1 MKLRNLKIGWRM
13 LIQEP
18 AYSAIVILGLSVGFA
33 TCLLLLGFVRYSW
46 NYDAQIPNADQVMV
60 VKTRMNF
67 IPGQNPHIDA
77 NAKWWEMGP
86 VSLVKLAQEIPEI
99 SDATAA
105 MQLPAKTI
113 RIGAQKRSS
122 NILLTLPHFAKMLGI
137 RAIEGD
143 LASALERP
151 EGLALTEDTAALW
164 FGKTHALNQTLQIDG
179 KLLRVM
185 AIIPKVAANT
195 TMPYT
200 ALVGLNSEIVPA
212 DLRAVVTDA
221 RQEIA
226 AQVLLRLAPNIDVI
240 KLTAILQQAVDSSTT
255 RIFDIPPE
263 IRQELKERKI
273 LDVKLAP
280 LREAYFDQEVVGT
293 PYSGPRGDKKMMFA
307 LAAIGMLIL
316 ALAAINYVNLAT
328 VRVLR
333 RQREI
338 GMRKVLGARVSGIVT
353 QFFAE
358 SLLVSLL
365 AAGIGFMLAWLAL
378 PVFSDLVD
386 RKLDGLFSSTNI
398 AGGIMLSILVGI
410 LSGLQPGWV
419 AWRVPLAQV
428 LADRPNTESK
438 RGTRLRWCL
447 TVLQFATVIALA
459 GIALCIAWQT
469 KFASHADPGFDPR
482 SLLIVDIA
490 ENLGNS
496 PDARSFR
503 AAIERLPGVTGVA
516 VTSNAIGR
524 NSMTEGAELRREGGA
539 KVAIAR
545 QSVSPNFFAVYQIR
559 PIAGRV
565 HDARIDAETDW
576 QNAVINLTAVRALGF
591 ASPQAAIGQF
601 LYNLGGDGKIYHRQV
616 IGVVNDI
623 RHHSLRE
630 TPTAIS
636 YEPGNWTSVFTV
648 RTRSTMPAAISETE
662 RAIAILG
669 DKYFPNSITEIHR
682 ASDIFALNY
691 VEDARLSKLLAA
703 SSCVA
708 LAIAGFGIYVLSVYS
723 VRRRSREIV
732 LRKLYGATRHD
743 IARLVWRDSLAVIA
757 AGMLIGL
764 PIALIAAERYLSG
777 FVERS
782 PMGLWPTVMAALLAA
797 LLVLVASARQTF
809 AAMRLSP
816 VQIFRE

>member
-1 MKLRNLKIGWRM
+1 MKLRDFKIGWRL

-18 AYSAIVILGLSVGFA
+18 AYSSVVVLGLSVGFA
-33 TCLLLLGFVRYSW
+33 ACILLLGFVRYSW
-46 NYDAQIPNADQVMV
+46 TYDAQVPNADQVMV

-67 IPGQNPHIDA
+67 IPGQNPHVDA

-86 VSLVKLAQEIPEI
+86 VSLLRLAKEIPQI
-99 SDATAA
+99 SEASAA
-105 MQLPAKTI
+105 MQLPPKTI
-113 RIGAQKRSS
+113 RIGVQKRSV
-122 NILLTLPHFAKMLGI
+122 NILLALPHFAQMLGVK
-137 RAIEGD
+137 AIEGD

-164 FGKTHALNQTLQIDG
+164 FGTAKALNRTLQIDG

-185 AIIPKVAANT
+185 AIIPKVATNT

-212 DLRAVVTDA
+212 DLRAVVTDP

-226 AQVLLRLAPNIDVI
+226 AQVLLRLAPGVDMA
-240 KLTAILQQAVDSSTT
+240 KLTATLQQAVDRSTT
-255 RIFDIPPE
+255 QIFEIPPE

-273 LDVKLAP
+273 LDIKLSP
-280 LREAYFDQEVVGT
+280 LRDAYFDQEIVGT
-293 PYSGPRGDKKMMFA
+293 PYSGPRDDKKMIFA
-307 LAAIGMLIL
+307 LAVIGLLIL
-316 ALAAINYVNLAT
+316 ALAASNYVNLAT

-338 GMRKVLGARVSGIVT
+338 GMRKVLGAKVSGIVT

-378 PVFSDLVD
+378 PVFSELVD
-386 RKLDGLFSSTNI
+386 RQLDGIFSSANV
-398 AGGIMLSILVGI
+398 AGGILLGIVVGI
-410 LSGLQPGWV
+410 LSGLQPAWV
-419 AWRVPLAQV
+419 AWHVPVAQV

-447 TVLQFATVIALA
+447 TVLQFATVVALA
-459 GIALCIAWQT
+459 GTALCIAWQSN
-469 KFASHADPGFDPR
+469 FASHADPGFDPR
-482 SLLIVDIA
+482 SLLVIDLT

-503 AAIERLPGVTGVA
+503 AAIERLPGVSGVA
-516 VTSNAIGR
+516 ASSNAVGR
-524 NSMTEGAELRREGGA
+524 NSMLEGAELRREGGA
-539 KVAIAR
+539 KVAVTR
-545 QSVSPNFFAVYQIR
+545 QSVSPNFFEVYQIR
-559 PIAGRV
+559 PITGRV
-565 HDARIDAETDW
+565 HNSHIDAETDW
-576 QNAVINLTAVRALGF
+576 QSVVINQTAVRSLGF
-591 ASPQAAIGQF
+591 TSAQAAIGQF
-601 LYNLGGDGKIYHRQV
+601 LYNLGGDGKTYRRQV

-630 TPTAIS
+630 TPTSIS

-648 RTRSTMPAAISETE
+648 RTNSSMPAAMSETE
-662 RAIAILG
+662 RAIATLA

-682 ASDIFALNY
+682 AGDIFAFNY
-691 VEDARLSKLLAA
+691 AEDARLSKLLAV

-723 VRRRSREIV
+723 VRRRAREIA
-732 LRKLYGATRHD
+732 LRKLYGASRHD

-757 AGMLIGL
+757 AGLVIGL
-764 PIALIAAERYLSG
+764 PIALVAAERYLAG

-782 PMGLWPTVMAALLAA
+782 PLGLWPVAMAAVLAA
-797 LLVLVASARQTF
+797 LLVLIASARQTL

-816 VQIFRE
+816 VQVFRE